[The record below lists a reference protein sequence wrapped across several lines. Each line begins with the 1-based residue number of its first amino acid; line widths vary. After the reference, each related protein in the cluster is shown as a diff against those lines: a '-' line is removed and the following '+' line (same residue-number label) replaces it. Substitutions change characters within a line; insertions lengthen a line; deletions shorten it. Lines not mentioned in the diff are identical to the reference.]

1 MVKLTLV
8 RHGETEEN
16 VSGILQGRMP
26 GTLTEK
32 GWRQIAA
39 LRDTLAAQPTP
50 LDLMLTSPLLRAVQ
64 TANALN
70 ASLHLPLQEAP
81 LLQERDWG
89 ELTGARGRGA
99 CLEGDAW
106 QRGNGWRHVPSRPC
120 LSEAGVGGVRREM
133 RAGRHARPLCA
144 LPAGRLLWC
153 HHSRNPADGKHRDTP
168 AGDYA
173 RRPRIGAVWGIGR
186 RGLRQIM
193 PRPPDVVPVRGGHR
207 AASFGEAAWEVFS
220 TT

>member
-50 LDLMLTSPLLRAVQ
+50 FDLMLTSPLLRAVQ

-89 ELTGARGRGA
+89 ELTGRP
-99 CLEGDAW
+99 W
-106 QRGNGWRHVPSRPC
+106 QRCVP
-120 LSEAGVGGVRREM
+120 
-133 RAGRHARPLCA
+133 
-144 LPAGRLLWC
+144 
-153 HHSRNPADGKHRDTP
+153 
-168 AGDYA
+168 
-173 RRPRIGAVWGIGR
+173 
-186 RGLRQIM
+186 
-193 PRPPDVVPVRGGHR
+193 
-207 AASFGEAAWEVFS
+207 
-220 TT
+220 